1 MSKRF
6 PNAYVINVM
15 ADDHPGIVSSVS
27 SVIESLSGNIDGC
40 SQTVL
45 GGYFTLI
52 MLVGL
57 PEAIE
62 PDVLSEMIH
71 QVNPDFQVSVRQMK
85 DKNVPPSTQD
95 SDSFVI
101 TVFGKDKPSI
111 VRKFSAYLADR
122 EINIVDL
129 YGAHRGEDEFVLIGQ
144 VEVPTHWNLDTLQSE
159 LAYMGKELGF
169 TVKLQ
174 QQNIFLATNQLRL
187 PKN

>member
-129 YGAHRGEDEFVLIGQ
+129 YGARFSQNWHIWAKSLG
-144 VEVPTHWNLDTLQSE
+144 LQSNCSSKTSFWQPISF
-159 LAYMGKELGF
+159 AF
-169 TVKLQ
+169 
-174 QQNIFLATNQLRL
+174 
-187 PKN
+187 PKIKDI

>member
-1 MSKRF
+1 MTHSF
-6 PNAYVINVM
+6 PYAYVINVM
-15 ADDHPGIVSSVS
+15 AEDHPGIVSSVS

-52 MLVGL
+52 MLVSL
-57 PEAIE
+57 PEAVE
-62 PDVLSEMIH
+62 SNVLSDKICL
-71 QVNPDFQVSVRQMK
+71 VNPDFQVSVRQMK
-85 DKNVPPSTQD
+85 RQDSFEAIQD
-95 SDSFVI
+95 SDNFVI
-101 TVFGKDKPSI
+101 TVFGKDKPGI
-111 VRKFSAYLADR
+111 VQNFSAYLADR

-129 YGAHRGEDEFVLIGQ
+129 YGALRGEDEFVLIGQ
-144 VEVPTHWNLDTLQSE
+144 VEVPTHWKLDMLQSE

-187 PKN
+187 PRN

>member
-6 PNAYVINVM
+6 PHAYVINVM

-52 MLVGL
+52 MLVSL

-62 PDVLSEMIH
+62 ADVLSEMIR
-71 QVNPDFQVSVRQMK
+71 QTNPDFQVCSRQMK
-85 DKNVPPSTQD
+85 NKVVSASSQD
-95 SDSFVI
+95 SDNYVI

-159 LAYMGKELGF
+159 LEYMGKELGF

>member
-1 MSKRF
+1 MTSSF
-6 PNAYVINVM
+6 AHAYVINVM

-52 MLVGL
+52 MLVSL
-57 PEAIE
+57 PEPIE
-62 PDVLSEMIH
+62 SDVLSEMIR
-71 QVNPDFQVSVRQMK
+71 QVNTDFQVSVRHMRSK
-85 DKNVPPSTQD
+85 SAPAAHQD
-95 SDSFVI
+95 SDSYVI
-101 TVFGKDKPSI
+101 TVFGKDKPAI